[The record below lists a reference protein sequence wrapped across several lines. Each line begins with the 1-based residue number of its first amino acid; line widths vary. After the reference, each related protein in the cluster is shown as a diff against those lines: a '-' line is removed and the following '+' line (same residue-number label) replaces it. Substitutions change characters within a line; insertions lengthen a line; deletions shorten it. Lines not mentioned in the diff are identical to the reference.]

1 MKNLWLI
8 AILLLIGLHFINS
21 HWFVYTHTYNINY
34 WDQEFSRSQTIIGDK
49 APRIL
54 ADTEL
59 YPIIGY
65 KYVTGLDPET
75 LQAEVPPLGKQ
86 FFGLSILYFKNPLVI
101 QLALGVLSVFMLYL
115 LGFLLFQSPVPALI
129 VVILQTL
136 DPQFRLLLADAY
148 LDIPALFFLLL
159 SVYFFLRAEKDVRF
173 FIPASF
179 SLGLLMAV
187 KFWLNGLL
195 LLAVYLVYLFFRQN
209 FRSFIAYII
218 SLPFILVGFVI
229 PYLPSLVRNPDP
241 MAFLRLQ
248 SWMADWW
255 AGNARAPWGGIFPII
270 FSGRWPTWWGR
281 KELLR
286 VREWTPLWFPALILS
301 LISFIFSFQTR
312 PEQSRRISNL
322 KLKII
327 NGPAV
332 FVGMWAL
339 VYLSFLSLT
348 SVFPRYLVLLTPF
361 IYLLS
366 VYFLK
371 SLFYPNSRRSD
382 PIS

>member
-34 WDQEFSRSQTIIGDK
+34 WDEEFSWFKTIIGDK

-65 KYVTGLDPET
+65 KYVTGLDPVT

-179 SLGLLMAV
+179 YLGLLMAV

-241 MAFLRLQ
+241 MAFLR
-248 SWMADWW
+248 
-255 AGNARAPWGGIFPII
+255 
-270 FSGRWPTWWGR
+270 
-281 KELLR
+281 
-286 VREWTPLWFPALILS
+286 
-301 LISFIFSFQTR
+301 FQTR